1 MLAGSISTSIVSIIA
16 VIMPR
21 DQFVYL
27 LPYFVSLALSLGVL
41 VYALPKRGAQGI
53 SAFLGY
59 VIGQTLWI
67 FAFILE
73 LVTSNLASKLF
84 WEGTQWMAGAV
95 SLVALPVFA
104 VQYTNFNLEPR
115 KRYFHLSLVV
125 PIGLLV
131 LLLVDQYLG
140 WIYVR
145 PSVVNSLPFT
155 DLKYGLGSF
164 AYFYIFYSY
173 GLLLSALGVL
183 ARAALRS
190 HKLHTQGGA
199 IILGFL
205 LPSLGVLLPIFDGW
219 IVPRWEPAPLLVAS
233 GTLLAA
239 WGLFQSRAYKLPPVG
254 RDRVFEDM
262 IDPVVILDR
271 KHTIIDVNRAMLDL
285 LGRTSESTIG
295 QSAKLVFNDFP
306 IPIKL
311 FTDVSHARTEA
322 HFQIESKMVHYELSV
337 WPLLDHDHQITGRV
351 YVCHDITAMKEL
363 EGDLRK
369 LNQALEQRVQLRTRE
384 LAEAYDTTLEG
395 WARTLELKDRETEG
409 HSRRVTETT
418 LKVARAL
425 DIPEDE
431 IIHIHRGA
439 LLHDIGKMAIPDEI
453 LHKTGPFTAEERAVM
468 QKHPEIAYEL
478 LRQIPYLFKALDI
491 PYCHHERWDGS
502 GYPRGLK
509 GRAIPLAARIFAV
522 VDVWDAVQS
531 DRPYN
536 QRWSQENTVAYLK
549 DQSGILFDPY
559 VLDVFLRLVERGEI

>member
-1 MLAGSISTSIVSIIA
+1 MTSAQLA
-16 VIMPR
+16 
-21 DQFVYL
+21 YL
-27 LPYFVSLALSLGVL
+27 FPYVASLTLSLGVL
-41 VYALPKRGAQGI
+41 VYAYRQRHAQGAQ
-53 SAFLGY
+53 AFVVY
-59 VIGQTLWI
+59 VGGQTLWV
-67 FAFILE
+67 FGFILE
-73 LVTSNLASKLF
+73 LVTPNLALKIF
-84 WEGTQWMAGAV
+84 WDGVQWVAGAA
-95 SLVALPVFA
+95 SLVAFPIFA
-104 VQYTNFNLEPR
+104 VQYTEFRLKNSRQL
-115 KRYFHLSLVV
+115 FHFSLIV
-125 PIGLLV
+125 PSVLFFMLLT
-131 LLLVDQYLG
+131 DFQYH
-140 WIYVR
+140 WIYAR
-145 PSVVNSLPFT
+145 PELIVSGPFSE
-155 DLKYGLGSF
+155 LKYEF
-164 AYFYIFYSY
+164 TAFVYFYAAYSY
-173 GLLLSALGVL
+173 GMILTAILIVAQRFFRPHNLY
-183 ARAALRS
+183 RAQVV
-190 HKLHTQGGA
+190 T

-205 LPSLGVLLPIFDGW
+205 VPVFGTILPILSVRLIPQRD
-219 IVPRWEPAPLLVAS
+219 PAPLTIGVGNLII
-233 GTLLAA
+233 A
-239 WGLFQSRAYKLPPVG
+239 WGLFRFRLFQVVPVG
-254 RDRVFEDM
+254 RDRVFEEM
-262 IDPVVILDR
+262 VDPVVILDR
-271 KHTIIDVNRAMLDL
+271 GNTIVDINRAMLDL
-285 LGRTSESTIG
+285 LGRTAADTVG

-322 HFQIESKMVHYELSV
+322 HFQVESKMVHYELSV
-337 WPLLDHDHQITGRV
+337 WPLIDHNHQITGRV

-369 LNQALEQRVQLRTRE
+369 LNLALEQRVQLRTRE

-425 DIPEDE
+425 KIPEDE

-536 QRWSQENTVAYLK
+536 QRWSKENTVAYLK
-549 DQSGILFDPY
+549 EQAGILFDPY